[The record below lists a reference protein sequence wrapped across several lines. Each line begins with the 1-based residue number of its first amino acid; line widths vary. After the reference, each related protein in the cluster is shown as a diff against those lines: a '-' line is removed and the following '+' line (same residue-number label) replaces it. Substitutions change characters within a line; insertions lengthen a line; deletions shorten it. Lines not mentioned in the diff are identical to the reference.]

1 MDEWGKLV
9 IVWVE
14 GVCGWIDGEE
24 ACLGRHVGRWMG
36 GWIGDAAGWQ
46 LLPTDTSS
54 RAVLTR

>member
-24 ACLGRHVGRWMG
+24 ACLGRHVG
-36 GWIGDAAGWQ
+36 
-46 LLPTDTSS
+46 
-54 RAVLTR
+54 